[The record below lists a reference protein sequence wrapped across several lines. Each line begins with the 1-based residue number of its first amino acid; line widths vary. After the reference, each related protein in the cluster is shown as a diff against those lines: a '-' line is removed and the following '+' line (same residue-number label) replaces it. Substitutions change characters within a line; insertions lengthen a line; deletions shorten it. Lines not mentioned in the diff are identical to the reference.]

1 MKAQMPTM
9 AYAIISGVSFLHLRS
24 SVTERRQPHGR
35 QSRLTHHAVPDTRYD
50 RTHRVCTWSDRN
62 NAQTAIG
69 AAVPGLLAALCGV
82 ATQPRGA
89 PKLVD
94 AARQQSGR
102 WGNFAS
108 MIGAAGQSSLIE
120 KGSQILS
127 SLLGGRDQT
136 ALAGAVGKYAGLGQ
150 NASGSLLGMLIP
162 VVMGTIAQQ
171 QGARSLDA
179 NGIANLLAGQKDN
192 IAAALPAGF
201 ANLLGGTGLLDSL
214 GGAARTATAAAGQ
227 TARVTTSAAR
237 AIGDT
242 GQRTV
247 SLNWLYW
254 LIPLLAILAVLIYL
268 FAKPAEQV
276 AQQGVTAA
284 QGLTVGGL
292 DIGKQITDSITNL
305 RTTLAGITDAASA
318 QAALPKLR
326 EVTTQIDKVDG
337 LLAQLSP
344 EQRKVLAG
352 IVNPLMPS
360 LNQLFDK
367 VLAIPGVA
375 ELLKPTIDA
384 LRAKL
389 ATLTVS
395 LLPAAFINRRRGAG
409 G

>member
-1 MKAQMPTM
+1 MIRAQHRRWLSVVGSLAPDGKVCSQFSDKGGSPM
-9 AYAIISGVSFLHLRS
+9 AVNLVSLITQFL
-24 SVTERRQPHGR
+24 TPDMIGR
-35 QSRLTHHAVPDTRYD
+35 IASALGL
-50 RTHRVCTWSDRN
+50 DRN
-62 NAQTAIG
+62 NTQTAIG
-69 AAVPGLLAALCGV
+69 AAVPGLLAGLCGV
-82 ATQPRGA
+82 ATQPGGA
-89 PKLVD
+89 QKLVE
-94 AARQQSGR
+94 AVRQQTGALGS
-102 WGNFAS
+102 FAN
-108 MIGAAGQSSLIE
+108 MIGASGQSSLIE

-150 NASGSLLGMLIP
+150 NASGSLLGMLAP
-162 VVMGTIAQQ
+162 VVMGAISKE
-171 QGARSLDA
+171 QGTRSLDA
-179 NGIANLLAGQKDN
+179 GGIANLLASQKDN

-201 ANLLGGTGLLDSL
+201 SNLLGGTGLLDSL

-242 GQRTV
+242 GQRAAGAAA
-247 SLNWLYW
+247 LNWLYW
-254 LIPLLAILAVLIYL
+254 LIPLLAIAALLIYF
-268 FAKPAEQV
+268 FARPAEQV
-276 AQQGVTAA
+276 AQQGVTAV

-292 DIGKQITDSITNL
+292 DVAKQVTDSVTSL
-305 RTTLAGITDAASA
+305 RTTLGSITDAASA
-318 QAALPKLR
+318 RAALPKLQ

-375 ELLKPTIDA
+375 ELLKPTIDT

-389 ATLTVS
+389 AVLT
-395 LLPAAFINRRRGAG
+395 A
-409 G
+409 

>member
-1 MKAQMPTM
+1 M
-9 AYAIISGVSFLHLRS
+9 AINLVSLITQFLTPDMIARIASALGVDRS
-24 SVTERRQPHGR
+24 NT
-35 QSRLTHHAVPDTRYD
+35 
-50 RTHRVCTWSDRN
+50 
-62 NAQTAIG
+62 QTAIG
-69 AAVPGLLAALCGV
+69 AAVPGLLAGLCGV
-82 ATQPRGA
+82 ATQPGGA
-89 PKLVD
+89 QKLVE
-94 AARQQSGR
+94 AVRQQTGALGS
-102 WGNFAS
+102 FAN
-108 MIGAAGQSSLIE
+108 MLGASGQSSLIE

-242 GQRTV
+242 GQRAAAV

-254 LIPLLAILAVLIYL
+254 VIPLLAIIALLIYF

-276 AQQGVTAA
+276 VQPSVPTIPS
-284 QGLTVGGL
+284 LTVGGL
-292 DIGKQITDSITNL
+292 DIRKEVTDSITNL
-305 RTTLAGITDAASA
+305 RTTLAGITDTASA

-326 EVTTQIDKVDG
+326 EVTAQIDRVDG
-337 LLAQLSP
+337 LLGQLSP

-352 IVNPLMPS
+352 VVNPLIPS

-389 ATLTVS
+389 TLLT
-395 LLPAAFINRRRGAG
+395 A
-409 G
+409 

>member
-1 MKAQMPTM
+1 M
-9 AYAIISGVSFLHLRS
+9 AVNLVSLIMQFL
-24 SVTERRQPHGR
+24 TPDMIGR
-35 QSRLTHHAVPDTRYD
+35 IASALGL
-50 RTHRVCTWSDRN
+50 DRN
-62 NAQTAIG
+62 NTQTAIG
-69 AAVPGLLAALCGV
+69 AAIPGLLAGLSGV
-82 ATQPRGA
+82 AAQPGGA
-89 PKLVD
+89 QKLVD
-94 AARQQSGR
+94 TVRQQTGALGS
-102 WGNFAS
+102 FAN
-108 MIGAAGQSSLIE
+108 MIGASGQSSLIE

-127 SLLGGRDQT
+127 SLLGNRDQT
-136 ALAGAVGKYAGLGQ
+136 ALAGAVSKYAGLGQ
-150 NASGSLLGMLIP
+150 NASGSLLGMLAP
-162 VVMGTIAQQ
+162 VVMGTIGQQ
-171 QGARSLDA
+171 QGTRSLDA
-179 NGIANLLAGQKDN
+179 GGIASLLSSQKDN

-242 GQRTV
+242 GQRAAAV

-254 LIPLLAILAVLIYL
+254 LIPLLAIVALLVYF
-268 FAKPAEQV
+268 FARPAEQV
-276 AQQGVTAA
+276 TQQGVTAV

-292 DIGKQITDSITNL
+292 DIGKQVTDSITNL
-305 RTTLAGITDAASA
+305 RTTLAGITDASSA

-326 EVTTQIDKVDG
+326 EVTAQIDKVDG
-337 LLAQLSP
+337 LIGQLSP

-352 IVNPLMPS
+352 VVNPLMPS

-389 ATLTVS
+389 TLLT
-395 LLPAAFINRRRGAG
+395 A
-409 G
+409 

>member
-1 MKAQMPTM
+1 MPNGKVCSQFSDREEEAPM
-9 AYAIISGVSFLHLRS
+9 AINLVSLITQFLTPDMIARIASALGV
-24 SVTERRQPHGR
+24 
-35 QSRLTHHAVPDTRYD
+35 
-50 RTHRVCTWSDRN
+50 DRN
-62 NAQTAIG
+62 NTQTAIG
-69 AAVPGLLAALCGV
+69 AAVPGLLAGLTSV
-82 ATQPRGA
+82 AAQPGGA
-89 PKLVD
+89 QKLVE
-94 AARQQSGR
+94 AVRQQTGALGS
-102 WGNFAS
+102 FAN

-150 NASGSLLGMLIP
+150 NASGSLLGMLAPI
-162 VVMGTIAQQ
+162 VMGTSGQQ
-171 QGARSLDA
+171 QGTRSFDA
-179 NGIANLLAGQKDN
+179 GGIANLLASQKDN

-242 GQRTV
+242 GARAAAV

-276 AQQGVTAA
+276 AQQGVTAV

-292 DIGKQITDSITNL
+292 DIGKQVTDSITNL

-326 EVTTQIDKVDG
+326 EVTAQIDKVDG
-337 LLAQLSP
+337 VVGQLSP

-352 IVNPLMPS
+352 VVNPLMPS

-375 ELLKPTIDA
+375 ELLKPTIEA

-389 ATLTVS
+389 AVLT
-395 LLPAAFINRRRGAG
+395 A
-409 G
+409 

>member
-1 MKAQMPTM
+1 M
-9 AYAIISGVSFLHLRS
+9 AVNLVSLIMQFL
-24 SVTERRQPHGR
+24 TPDMIGR
-35 QSRLTHHAVPDTRYD
+35 IASALGLD
-50 RTHRVCTWSDRN
+50 RTNT
-62 NAQTAIG
+62 QTAIG
-69 AAVPGLLAALCGV
+69 AAVPGLLAGLSGV
-82 ATQPRGA
+82 AAQPGGA
-89 PKLVD
+89 QKLVD
-94 AARQQSGR
+94 TVRQQTGALGS
-102 WGNFAS
+102 FAN
-108 MIGAAGQSSLIE
+108 MIGASGQSSLIE

-150 NASGSLLGMLIP
+150 SASGSLLGMLAPI
-162 VVMGTIAQQ
+162 VMGTIGQQ
-171 QGARSLDA
+171 QGTRSLDA
-179 NGIANLLAGQKDN
+179 GAITSLLSSQKDN
-192 IAAALPAGF
+192 IVAALPAGF

-242 GQRTV
+242 GQRAAAV

-254 LIPLLAILAVLIYL
+254 LIPLLAIVALLIYF
-268 FAKPAEQV
+268 FARPAEQV
-276 AQQGVTAA
+276 VQPSVPTIPS
-284 QGLTVGGL
+284 LTVGGL
-292 DIGKQITDSITNL
+292 DIGKQVTDSITSL
-305 RTTLAGITDAASA
+305 RTTLGGITDAASA

-337 LLAQLSP
+337 LLGQLSP

-352 IVNPLMPS
+352 MVNPLMPS

-389 ATLTVS
+389 AMLT
-395 LLPAAFINRRRGAG
+395 A
-409 G
+409 

>member
-1 MKAQMPTM
+1 M
-9 AYAIISGVSFLHLRS
+9 AVNLVSLIMQFL
-24 SVTERRQPHGR
+24 TPDMIGR
-35 QSRLTHHAVPDTRYD
+35 IASALGL
-50 RTHRVCTWSDRN
+50 DRN
-62 NAQTAIG
+62 NTQTAIG
-69 AAVPGLLAALCGV
+69 AAIPGLLAGLSGV
-82 ATQPRGA
+82 AAQPGGA
-89 PKLVD
+89 QKLVD
-94 AARQQSGR
+94 TVRQQTGALGS
-102 WGNFAS
+102 FAN
-108 MIGAAGQSSLIE
+108 MIGASGQSSLIE

-136 ALAGAVGKYAGLGQ
+136 ALAGAVSKYAGLGQ
-150 NASGSLLGMLIP
+150 NASGSLLGMLAPI
-162 VVMGTIAQQ
+162 VMGTIGQQ
-171 QGARSLDA
+171 QGTRSLDA
-179 NGIANLLAGQKDN
+179 GGIASLLSSQKDN
-192 IAAALPAGF
+192 IVAALPAGF

-242 GQRTV
+242 GQRAAAV

-276 AQQGVTAA
+276 AQQGVTAV

-305 RTTLAGITDAASA
+305 RTTLVGITDAASA

-326 EVTTQIDKVDG
+326 EATAQIDKVDG
-337 LLAQLSP
+337 LLGQLSP

-352 IVNPLMPS
+352 VVNPLMPS

-389 ATLTVS
+389 TLLT
-395 LLPAAFINRRRGAG
+395 A
-409 G
+409 

>member
-1 MKAQMPTM
+1 M
-9 AYAIISGVSFLHLRS
+9 AINLVSLIMQFL
-24 SVTERRQPHGR
+24 TPDMIGR
-35 QSRLTHHAVPDTRYD
+35 IASALGLD
-50 RTHRVCTWSDRN
+50 RTNT
-62 NAQTAIG
+62 QTAIG
-69 AAVPGLLAALCGV
+69 AAIPGLLAGLSGV
-82 ATQPRGA
+82 AAQPGGA
-89 PKLVD
+89 QKLVD
-94 AARQQSGR
+94 TVRQQTGALGS
-102 WGNFAS
+102 FAN
-108 MIGAAGQSSLIE
+108 MIGASGQSSLIE

-136 ALAGAVGKYAGLGQ
+136 ALAGAVSKYAGLGQ
-150 NASGSLLGMLIP
+150 NASGSLLGMLAPI
-162 VVMGTIAQQ
+162 VMGTIGQQ
-171 QGARSLDA
+171 QGTRSLDA
-179 NGIANLLAGQKDN
+179 GGIASLLSSQKDN

-201 ANLLGGTGLLDSL
+201 ANLLEGSGLLGSL
-214 GGAARTATAAAGQ
+214 GGAARTATAGQ

-242 GQRTV
+242 GQRAAAV

-276 AQQGVTAA
+276 AQQGVTAV

-292 DIGKQITDSITNL
+292 DIGKQVTDSFNTL
-305 RTTLAGITDAASA
+305 RTTLAGITDASSA

-326 EVTTQIDKVDG
+326 EVTAQIDKVDG
-337 LLAQLSP
+337 LLGQLSP
-344 EQRKVLAG
+344 EQRRVLAG
-352 IVNPLMPS
+352 VVNPLMPS

-389 ATLTVS
+389 ALLT
-395 LLPAAFINRRRGAG
+395 A
-409 G
+409 